1 LQFKSTLSKERL
13 KSKKQYSIL
22 FQNGQSVKKIIII
35 GVEQLFLRIAF
46 VLSSSLKS
54 KLKFQTS

>member
-1 LQFKSTLSKERL
+1 VSKERL

-22 FQNGQSVKKIIII
+22 FQDKVLRKLFKFR
-35 GVEQLFLRIAF
+35 GVEQLFLQIAF

-54 KLKFQTS
+54 KLKFLTS

>member
-1 LQFKSTLSKERL
+1 VSKERL